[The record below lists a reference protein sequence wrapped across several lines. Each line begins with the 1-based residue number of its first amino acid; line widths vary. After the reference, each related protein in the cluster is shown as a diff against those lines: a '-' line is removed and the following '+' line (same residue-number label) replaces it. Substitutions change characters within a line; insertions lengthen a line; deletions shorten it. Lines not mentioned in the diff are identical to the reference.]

1 VRRIF
6 RYFGVGAT
14 AAAVDISLFAL
25 FAGYFRYPYLVVGFF
40 TFILATAINY
50 ELSVRFVFRSG
61 VRFARRHEVMLVF
74 AISAVGLV
82 LNQAMLYV
90 GVGVLQAHLLVAKV
104 VATGCVFLW
113 NYAARSRF
121 VFKGSP

>member
-1 VRRIF
+1 MKRIV
-6 RYFGVGAT
+6 RYFGVGAV

-25 FAGYFRYPYLVVGFF
+25 FAGYFRYPYLVVGCF
-40 TFILATAINY
+40 TFILATAVNY
-50 ELSVRFVFRSG
+50 ELSVRFVFQSG

-74 AISAVGLV
+74 AISAVGLA

-90 GVGVLQAHLLVAKV
+90 GVGVMQANLVLAKV
-104 VATGCVFLW
+104 FATGCVFLW

-121 VFKGSP
+121 VFRGSP